1 MEVFNLTLTQML
13 VMFILMLT
21 GCILKKG
28 NFIPDDSSAVI
39 SKLLAFVLAPA
50 LTLNNQITTCTPK
63 TFADN
68 SQLILYGLIIVLVAI
83 GISYPVSALFIR
95 NREKTPEL
103 AYQQQIYK
111 YALTFGNF
119 GYMGNYIVL
128 GIWGDVM
135 LFKYT
140 MFTFIM
146 NIIVY
151 VWGIYILVPKSHNSR
166 GIWSNLKSG
175 LLTPPF
181 IALILG
187 MFLGLTGISNY
198 IPTFITSSLKSAG
211 DCMGPMAMLLAGI
224 VIGEYNF
231 SELLRDK
238 KVYLATLLRLIIIPA
253 VFVGVLNLLNVNH
266 DIIVITL
273 IAYATPMGLNTI
285 VFPAA
290 YGGNTKTGASMTMIS
305 SLFSVLTIPI
315 MYYIF
320 AVLL

>member
-13 VMFILMLT
+13 IMFLIMLT
-21 GCILKKG
+21 GYILKKG
-28 NFIPDDSSAVI
+28 RFIPDSSSAVI

-50 LTLNNQITTCTPK
+50 LTLNNQISICTPR

-68 SQLILYGLIIVLVAI
+68 RQLILYGLLTVLVAI
-83 GISYPVSALFIR
+83 GISYPVSALFIK
-95 NREKTPEL
+95 NKKKSPEL
-103 AYQQQIYK
+103 TYQRQIYK

-119 GYMGNYIVL
+119 CYMGNYIVL

-135 LFKYT
+135 LFKYI

-151 VWGIYILVPKSHNSR
+151 VWGIYILIPKSHNSR
-166 GIWSNLKSG
+166 GVWANLKSG

-181 IALILG
+181 ISLVLG
-187 MFLGLTGISNY
+187 MFLGLTGVSKFV
-198 IPTFITSSLKSAG
+198 PTFVTSSLKSAG

-231 SELLRDK
+231 SELLGDK
-238 KVYLATLLRLIIIPA
+238 KVYWATLLRLIILPG
-253 VFVGVLNLLNVNH
+253 VFAGVLNLLNVSH

-290 YGGNTKTGASMTMIS
+290 YGGNTKIGASMTMIS
-305 SLFSVLTIPI
+305 SILSIITIPI

-320 AVLL
+320 VVLL

>member
-13 VMFILMLT
+13 VMFIIMMT
-21 GCILKKG
+21 GYILKRG
-28 NFIPDDSSAVI
+28 NFIPADSSAVI

-50 LTLNNQITTCTPK
+50 LTLNNQILTCTPK
-63 TFADN
+63 TFEDN
-68 SQLILYGLIIVLVAI
+68 SVLMIYGLVIVLAAI
-83 GISYPVSALFIR
+83 GLSYPLSTLFVR
-95 NREKTPEL
+95 NQKKLPEL

-111 YALTFGNF
+111 YALTFGNYC
-119 GYMGNYIVL
+119 YMGNYIVL
-128 GIWGDVM
+128 GIWGDEM
-135 LFKYT
+135 LFKYN
-140 MFTFIM
+140 MFTFVM

-151 VWGIYILVPKSHNSR
+151 VWGLYVLVPKSLNAK
-166 GIWSNLKSG
+166 GVLGNLKSG

-181 IALILG
+181 IALVSG

-198 IPTFITSSLKSAG
+198 VPTFITSSLKSAG
-211 DCMGPMAMLLAGI
+211 DCMGPMAMLLSGI

-231 SELLRDK
+231 SELLKDK

-253 VFVGVLNLLNVNH
+253 VFVSVLKLLNIQS
-266 DIIVITL
+266 DIIIITL
-273 IAYATPMGLNTI
+273 IAYATPVGLNTI

-290 YGGNTKTGASMTMIS
+290 YGGNTKIGASMTMIS
-305 SLFSVLTIPI
+305 STLSIITIPL